1 MNFVEFFMPQIGAML
16 VLLLLAKMIAG
27 RADVGR
33 EARAEGG
40 QLQFEPNRRSFWGV
54 YSFVA
59 AVAYVIVASLIQGV
73 TSASAL
79 AVSSIGLAFVLFL
92 LMAFPA
98 TIVADEKGLEQIFWL
113 RTRKRIAWKDLK
125 SFAIDQKTGELRIAA
140 RTGVKIV
147 HTRQLPER
155 DKLLAEIEKH
165 SIERV
170 TVIPPAPAASEVVAS
185 GKAASNTSAA

>member
-33 EARAEGG
+33 EARTDGG

-54 YSFVA
+54 YAFVA
-59 AVAYVIVASLIQGV
+59 AVSYIVVASLVQGG
-73 TSASAL
+73 TSSSAV
-79 AVSSIGLAFVLFL
+79 AVSSIGVAFVLFL

-113 RTRKRIAWKDLK
+113 RTRKRIDWKDLK
-125 SFAIDQKTGELRIAA
+125 GFAVDQKTGELRIAA

-155 DKLLAEIEKH
+155 DRLLAEIQKH
-165 SIERV
+165 STERV
-170 TVIPPAPAASEVVAS
+170 TVIPPAPPVTERVASPAASS
-185 GKAASNTSAA
+185 TSAA